1 MAGKNRPHSGL
12 KSKGNVGIFM
22 KDRYE
27 TWKQGIIRRL
37 PLMVFVYCLCQP
49 VLDVATYWQE
59 QMGITNAFT
68 VIFRMGLLCGS
79 VGLGFV
85 LSDRKRLYWL
95 TGLVLGG
102 YLAGHIWSCMQAG
115 YVSPFGDLSNMLR
128 IMMLPLTTVCF
139 VTFIRRNEKCVR
151 PVIGGMAVN
160 MGVILLVML
169 LSRLTGTDPYTYP
182 NKGLGVRGWFYVT
195 SVQSAILAMLA
206 PVAIGWSLTKWKG
219 RAVPVLLVAAGSL
232 GGLYLYGTRLAYVS
246 AVVIGIGMAV
256 CLLLI
261 DRKRWRQSLT
271 LAMAAVLI
279 AVLLPVSPMLR
290 NQKAVAGNFER
301 KQAAFDAVAAAP
313 DGADEQQ
320 RMDALADAY
329 RLFVPGLMD
338 RFGAERTL
346 QAFHYS
352 QDVDVVGNNRTAKLK
367 FCDLLMEDSPDS
379 AKWFGINRSRMAQE
393 ALHTDVL
400 SGKQEKTLTWYDP
413 ENDFHGIYYLCGGV
427 GLGLMIA
434 FIAYFA
440 LRALG
445 SMCVDFK
452 RVFSVDFAAVGI
464 SCCCAV
470 VHCYFSA
477 SILRFNSASVY
488 LAMLLAVMWFLS
500 NTGRTPRKTAPDGD
514 KIQIS

>member
-1 MAGKNRPHSGL
+1 
-12 KSKGNVGIFM
+12 M

-27 TWKQGIIRRL
+27 TWKQGIVRRL

-139 VTFIRRNEKCVR
+139 VTFIRRNGKCVR
-151 PVIGGMAVN
+151 AVIGGMAVN
-160 MGVILLVML
+160 MGIILLVML

-182 NKGLGVRGWFYVT
+182 NKGLGVRGWFYFANT
-195 SVQSAILAMLA
+195 QSAIMGMIA
-206 PVAIGWSLTKWKG
+206 PVTIGLALTKWKD
-219 RAVPVLLVAAGSL
+219 RTLPVLLAAAGSL
-232 GGLYLYGTRLAYVS
+232 GGLFLLGTRLAFAS
-246 AVVIGIGMAV
+246 AVAAGAGMAV

-261 DRKRWRQSLT
+261 DRKRWRQSLALGAVT
-271 LAMAAVLI
+271 AMVI
-279 AVLLPVSPMLR
+279 VLLPVSPMVR
-290 NQKAVAGNFER
+290 NQKAVAGNFEI
-301 KQAAFDAVAAAP
+301 KQAAFDAAAAVP

-320 RMDALADAY
+320 RMDAMEDAY
-329 RLFVPGLMD
+329 RLFLPGLMD
-338 RFGAERTL
+338 RFGAERTM
-346 QAFHYS
+346 QIYDYS
-352 QDVDVVGNNRTAKLK
+352 QNVDQVGNQRLMRLN
-367 FCDLLMEDSPDS
+367 FCRLLMEDSPDS

-400 SGKQEKTLTWYDP
+400 TGKQEKTLTWYDP

-434 FIAYFA
+434 FIASFA

-500 NTGRTPRKTAPDGD
+500 NTGRTPRKTPPDGD